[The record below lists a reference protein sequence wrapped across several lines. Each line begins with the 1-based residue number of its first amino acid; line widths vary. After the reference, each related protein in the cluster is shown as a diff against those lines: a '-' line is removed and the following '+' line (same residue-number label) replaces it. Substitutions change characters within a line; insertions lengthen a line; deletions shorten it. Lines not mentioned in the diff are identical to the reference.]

1 MLSSGLIVIFRGYV
15 LTNNKRCVEKLKN
28 RTEFKTYEQ
37 VKNLPEFAGVLAEDI
52 ILIDIDDA
60 ETSEILHKIVV
71 DKKLRCR
78 IYNTSRGKH
87 FIFKNNGEPIKSH
100 VKQIASEVLK
110 NGLPEGVILN
120 VNFPKLSKE
129 EIKGV
134 KVCRQAK
141 AMWQEEFDKRTNP
154 QGKEYYWLT
163 GKFVNLDKG
172 TDTDEWALENGYISI
187 VPVQF
192 DLTAHHAMQQLNSW
206 EL

>member
-1 MLSSGLIVIFRGYV
+1 MRSGVRWAELTVIKQLTPRLLRTSTQGLTFSSSDF
-15 LTNNKRCVEKLKN
+15 
-28 RTEFKTYEQ
+28 
-37 VKNLPEFAGVLAEDI
+37 
-52 ILIDIDDA
+52 
-60 ETSEILHKIVV
+60 
-71 DKKLRCR
+71 
-78 IYNTSRGKH
+78 
-87 FIFKNNGEPIKSH
+87 EPIKSH
-100 VKQIASEVLK
+100 IKQIASEVLK

-129 EIKGV
+129 DIKGV
-134 KVCRQAK
+134 KICRQAK

-154 QGKEYYWLT
+154 QGKDYYWLT

>member
-1 MLSSGLIVIFRGYV
+1 MSAA
-15 LTNNKRCVEKLKN
+15 VEAGIEGIPAIGFSLLDYSWDAD
-28 RTEFKTYEQ
+28 FEQ
-37 VKNLPEFAGVLAEDI
+37 
-52 ILIDIDDA
+52 
-60 ETSEILHKIVV
+60 
-71 DKKLRCR
+71 
-78 IYNTSRGKH
+78 
-87 FIFKNNGEPIKSH
+87 IKAH
-100 VKQIASEVLK
+100 VKQIASKVLK

-120 VNFPKLSKE
+120 VNFPKLSKD

-134 KVCRQAK
+134 KICRQAK

-192 DLTAHHAMQQLNSW
+192 DVTAHHAMQQLNSW